1 MADVAD
7 KCRKLG
13 NHLKR
18 ADNSRKL
25 LFDEC
30 EITDHY
36 PKAVPVGN
44 DTRWD
49 STVDCME
56 GVLYHKECFM
66 RLARKGLLQVEGSD
80 GIKRKIIPSISNFL
94 MIKAG
99 VKILKHCKITTKIF
113 EQEKVPTVPLVTDRL
128 FTMDKELEDFIQ
140 DKTNHNTDIKAVEF
154 AEVLREELEK
164 RFPEYGTN
172 NLLNAIRNYLNPSL
186 KGIQLKLLKKMD
198 KTKDEMEEK
207 LSEWKSDTVE
217 DDKADDDS
225 EDETEEPPK
234 KLTPTQMLKKRMQQE
249 EEKTNRVKNRRSSVF
264 SNKIFIDNKVSKGV
278 YYLRVCHSCGRE

>member
-18 ADNSRKL
+18 ADNSSKL
-25 LFDEC
+25 LFEEC

-56 GVLYHKECFM
+56 GVLYHEECFM

-128 FTMDKELEDFIQ
+128 FTMNKKLED
-140 DKTNHNTDIKAVEF
+140 
-154 AEVLREELEK
+154 
-164 RFPEYGTN
+164 
-172 NLLNAIRNYLNPSL
+172 S
-186 KGIQLKLLKKMD
+186 
-198 KTKDEMEEK
+198 
-207 LSEWKSDTVE
+207 
-217 DDKADDDS
+217 
-225 EDETEEPPK
+225 
-234 KLTPTQMLKKRMQQE
+234 
-249 EEKTNRVKNRRSSVF
+249 RSQV
-264 SNKIFIDNKVSKGV
+264 G
-278 YYLRVCHSCGRE
+278 